1 MTARSGAVPAALT
14 ARSLIALTLGA
25 AALVGLAAAPA
36 GAEGRRYVE
45 PPTLVQDVAGL
56 RLPPV
61 AARLPRQPQ
70 VVDLAA
76 DGKEPGQYGGSLS
89 MIMGRDKDTRQMVVY
104 GYVRLVGYRPGDFEL
119 VPDIAA
125 AVEVEE
131 DRVFTFRLR
140 EGHRWSD
147 GEPFTTEDFRY
158 FWEDVANNPALS
170 PTGPPSEL
178 VVDGVP
184 ATVEILSP
192 TVVRYSWPQPNP
204 EFLPSLAGARPLY
217 LYRPAHYLRQFHG
230 DHADPAALEKR
241 VSEGRQRNW
250 SALHNRVDSMYQFDN
265 PRLPTLQPWMAVT
278 EPPSDRF
285 VYRRNPYYHRVDPEG
300 HQLPYID
307 EVVFLV
313 AAPGLIPTKTGAGE
327 SALQARYLS
336 FDDYTFLRQSETR
349 SGYETYLWRTA
360 YGAHLALY
368 PNLNA
373 EDPVWRALMRDAR
386 FRRALSMAIDRHEI
400 NEVIYYGLALDGND
414 TLLPKSPLYRDGLRE
429 RWAAYDPEA
438 ANALLDAIGLTE
450 RDSRGIR
457 LLPDGRPAEIV
468 VETAGESSEQTDV
481 LELIH
486 DRWMAV
492 GIKLYSRPTQR
503 TVFRNRVFA
512 GKTLMS
518 IWSGIENGL
527 ATADTSPQAF
537 APTDQ
542 NQYMWPKWGQH
553 HQTGGAAG
561 EAPDL
566 PEARRLMELY
576 RVWRAVD
583 SRPERIAV
591 WDEMLAIWADQTFTI
606 GLVAG
611 VLQPVV
617 VDLDLHNVPVQG
629 VYAWEPGAHFGI
641 YRPDTFFFGP
651 TRPRTPDSLLTAA
664 VRNRS

>member
-1 MTARSGAVPAALT
+1 MTVRLDPVPA
-14 ARSLIALTLGA
+14 SLPSRVLVA
-25 AALVGLAAAPA
+25 AVLAWVVGAAPA
-36 GAEGRRYVE
+36 AAEGQRYVE
-45 PPTLVQDVAGL
+45 PPALVQEVSGL

-61 AARLPRQPQ
+61 AARLPRQPL

-76 DGKEPGQYGGSLS
+76 EGKEPGQYGGTLS

-104 GYVRLVGYRPGDFEL
+104 GYARLVGYRPGDFEL
-119 VPDIAA
+119 VPDLAA

-131 DRVFTFRLR
+131 DRVFTFTLR

-158 FWEDVANNPALS
+158 FWDDVANNPALS
-170 PTGPPSEL
+170 PTGPPAEL

-192 TVVRYSWPQPNP
+192 TVVRYSWPKPNP
-204 EFLPSLAGARPLY
+204 EFLPALAGARPLY
-217 LYRPAHYLRQFHG
+217 LYRPAHYLRQFHA

-241 VSEGRQRNW
+241 VTEGRQRNW

-285 VYRRNPYYHRVDPEG
+285 VYRRNPYFHRVDPVG

-327 SALQARYLS
+327 SSLQARYLS

-414 TLLPKSPLYRDGLRE
+414 TLLPTSPLYRDGLRE
-429 RWAAYDPEA
+429 RWATYDPEA

-450 RDSRGIR
+450 RDSRGVR

-468 VETAGESSEQTDV
+468 IETAGESSEQTDV

-553 HQTGGAAG
+553 YQTGGAAG

-576 RVWRAVD
+576 KVWRTVD

-591 WDEMLAIWADQTFTI
+591 WDEMLAIWADQVFTI

-617 VDLDLHNVPVQG
+617 VDLELHNVPVQG
-629 VYAWEPGAHFGI
+629 VYAWEPGAHFGL
-641 YRPDTFFFGP
+641 YRPDTFFSV
-651 TRPRTPDSLLTAA
+651 RPGRGL
-664 VRNRS
+664 RNPC